1 MSAQRNQHRWE
12 RPQPIRLVEI
22 LNRLHKVRLGDDEV
36 DLARFYNGIGAQLH
50 SGHIASG
57 TEGSHLMASP
67 IWSTPACAAT
77 FDCSAPS
84 GNG

>member
-1 MSAQRNQHRWE
+1 
-12 RPQPIRLVEI
+12 
-22 LNRLHKVRLGDDEV
+22 
-36 DLARFYNGIGAQLH
+36 
-50 SGHIASG
+50 
-57 TEGSHLMASP
+57 MASP